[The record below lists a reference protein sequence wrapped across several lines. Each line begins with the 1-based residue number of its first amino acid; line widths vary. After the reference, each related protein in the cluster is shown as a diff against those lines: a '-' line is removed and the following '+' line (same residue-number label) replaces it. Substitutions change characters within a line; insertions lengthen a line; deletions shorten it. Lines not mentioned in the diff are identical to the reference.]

1 MSTTWFSKR
10 FPDHAEEA
18 LVACLDSGF
27 GHQPVPGT
35 NGNHPCTWKVV
46 SGETVAT
53 VSLEEGRVNVSS
65 VSEEFARGVFL
76 VVDEYLNTILI
87 GNLLGGE

>member
-1 MSTTWFSKR
+1 MSTACFSKCV
-10 FPDHAEEA
+10 PDHAEEA
-18 LVACLDSGF
+18 LVTCLDSAF

-76 VVDEYLNTILI
+76 MVDQYLNTILV
-87 GNLLGGE
+87 GSLLGGE